1 MHIGQRR
8 VDPNAPYL
16 PQSAE
21 GRGAILR
28 IVHEL
33 PSAKSDEP
41 RQAVNDLK
49 GEPRHGVEWPLK
61 VDGCSDRVRR
71 PTDAKRV
78 GQLSGMAYRAG
89 KLLGG

>member
-21 GRGAILR
+21 GRGAIPR
-28 IVHEL
+28 IVREL
-33 PSAKSDEP
+33 PSAKSDLP
-41 RQAVNDLK
+41 RQAVSDLK
-49 GEPRHGVEWPLK
+49 GQPRHGVEWPLE
-61 VDGCSDRVRR
+61 VDGRSDRVRR
-71 PTDAKRV
+71 PADAKCI
-78 GQLSGMAYRAG
+78 GQLSRMAHSDG

>member
-71 PTDAKRV
+71 PADAKCI
-78 GQLSGMAYRAG
+78 GQPCRIAESAS
-89 KLLGG
+89 KLLRG